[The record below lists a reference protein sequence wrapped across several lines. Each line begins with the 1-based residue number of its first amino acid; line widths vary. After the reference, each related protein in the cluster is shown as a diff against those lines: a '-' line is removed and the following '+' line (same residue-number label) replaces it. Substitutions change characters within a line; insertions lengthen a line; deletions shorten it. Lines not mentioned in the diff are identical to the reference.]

1 LTSHCLYSV
10 AWYVAMNLLERLKI
24 ETASLHDRIEET
36 FDLESLTR
44 SIPAYRGLLGRL
56 YGFHATWEPRAE
68 LALADPEF
76 FRKRRKVNFLRADL
90 HELGMNCDGIDRR
103 PVRPHRNHADPRG
116 AWGSMYVVEGS
127 TLGGVIIARNVERR
141 LGLNH
146 RNGCRYFCCYGTDV
160 RPMWTS
166 FGARLLARCGSAEE
180 DVVVAAACRTF
191 ETLHYWLCGR

>member
-1 LTSHCLYSV
+1 
-10 AWYVAMNLLERLKI
+10 MNLLQRLKI

-44 SIPAYRGLLGRL
+44 SIPAYRDLLGRL

-76 FRKRRKVNFLRADL
+76 FRKRRKVDFLRADL
-90 HELGMNCDGIDRR
+90 HELGMDRGGIDRLALCD
-103 PVRPHRNHADPRG
+103 PTVTMQTPAD

-127 TLGGVIIARNVERR
+127 TLGGIIIARNVERR
-141 LGLNH
+141 LGLN
-146 RNGCRYFCCYGTDV
+146 RRKGYRYFCCYGTDI